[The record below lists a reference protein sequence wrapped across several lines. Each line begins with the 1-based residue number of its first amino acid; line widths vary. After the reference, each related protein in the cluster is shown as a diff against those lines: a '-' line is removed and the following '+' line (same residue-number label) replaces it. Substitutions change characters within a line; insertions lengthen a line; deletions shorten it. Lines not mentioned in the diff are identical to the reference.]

1 MLESWPCRLR
11 PQRVSQT
18 ATAFPGYCEWDSDS
32 GSTARCEQ
40 AHPPR
45 QFMRNQRGTLCGQ
58 QPMQSCTGKN
68 KSWFLL
74 RYSRSK
80 QETLKI
86 HVEKNDSYFKCNTL
100 SISKPEEKFTII
112 AISSK
117 HTTLIVN
124 KFTVGES
131 HYTNSLNCT
140 LIKNKPESSG
150 KTHLSKEIKTTKQT
164 NKAE

>member
-1 MLESWPCRLR
+1 ML
-11 PQRVSQT
+11 
-18 ATAFPGYCEWDSDS
+18 
-32 GSTARCEQ
+32 
-40 AHPPR
+40 
-45 QFMRNQRGTLCGQ
+45 
-58 QPMQSCTGKN
+58 K
-68 KSWFLL
+68 
-74 RYSRSK
+74 
-80 QETLKI
+80 
-86 HVEKNDSYFKCNTL
+86 KNDSYFKYNTL
-100 SISKPEEKFTII
+100 SISKPEEKFTNI

-150 KTHLSKEIKTTKQT
+150 KTHLSKENKTTKQN